1 MPKFHSLTLTRGCA
15 VLRLASADRTNRLSR
30 ACLAELMDAV
40 ETLRTEAE
48 QSAIRALII
57 TGNSEFFSAGAD
69 LNEIARLTGP
79 SAYEFGKKGQ
89 KLMQSVD
96 AFPVPVI
103 AAVRG
108 YCLGG
113 ALDLAL
119 ACDFR
124 LAAPNAIFGH
134 RGATLGLM
142 TGWGGTQRLP
152 RLIGKARALEM
163 FITAA
168 RVSAAQALS
177 MRLVDAVVEDPVQE
191 ALRIAPLATVV

>member
-1 MPKFHSLTLTRGCA
+1 
-15 VLRLASADRTNRLSR
+15 
-30 ACLAELMDAV
+30 
-40 ETLRTEAE
+40 
-48 QSAIRALII
+48 
-57 TGNSEFFSAGAD
+57 
-69 LNEIARLTGP
+69 
-79 SAYEFGKKGQ
+79 
-89 KLMQSVD
+89 VD

-163 FITAA
+163 FITAV

-177 MRLVDAVVEDPVQE
+177 MRLVDAVVEDPVEE

>member
-1 MPKFHSLTLTRGCA
+1 MASPQFHSLTLTRGCA
-15 VLRLASADRTNRLSR
+15 VLQLTSADGTNRLSR

-40 ETLRTEAE
+40 KTLRAEAE
-48 QSAIRALII
+48 RSAIRALII

-79 SAYEFGKKGQ
+79 TAYEFSKLGRR
-89 KLMQSVD
+89 LMQSVD
-96 AFPVPVI
+96 FFPVPAI

-124 LAAPNAIFGH
+124 VAAPNAIFGH

-168 RVSAAQALS
+168 KVSSSQALS
-177 MRLVDAVVEDPVQE
+177 MRLVDAVVEDPVEE
-191 ALRIAPLATVV
+191 ALRKNV

>member
-1 MPKFHSLTLTRGCA
+1 MPSFHSLTLLRGCA
-15 VLRLASADRTNRLSR
+15 VVQLTSADGTNRLGR
-30 ACLAELMDAV
+30 ACLAELIDAV
-40 ETLRTEAE
+40 EAQRAEAAR
-48 QSAIRALII
+48 SAIRALIL

-79 SAYEFGKKGQ
+79 SAFEFARLGQ
-89 KLMQSVD
+89 RLMQSVD
-96 AFPVPVI
+96 DFPVPAI

-108 YCLGG
+108 YCMGG

-124 LAAPNAIFGH
+124 LPAPSAIFGH
-134 RGATLGLM
+134 RGASLGVM

-163 FITAA
+163 FITASM
-168 RVSAAQALS
+168 VSSSQALA
-177 MRLVDAVVEDPVQE
+177 MGLVDAVVEDPVEE
-191 ALRIAPLATVV
+191 ALRRIEAKQD